1 MQGKSWDLRWCVL
14 TSSSLTY
21 YRSLEDRDWGGAGTV
36 LSLSSLKRFESIS
49 SLVFQLYFYQ
59 RILQLRAA
67 QEQEAHRWILCLKAA
82 QLQQQ
87 KLAADG
93 PNLSQQVA
101 APPAA
106 ASSSPAPSPRH
117 KSASAGGDG
126 ILLIHARA
134 NIELQ
139 DSRLCNT
146 EARGVLP
153 SHLLVE
159 ESRVSYSPL
168 SEHAVASPFMSDALR
183 QQFIDQAHSDGAA
196 RELGS
201 QMDSRQATSSTAT
214 ASDHQDEGAD
224 IGIRTSKT
232 LTFAEPSTSHRSKP
246 HHERSQSAGQA
257 LEQQQLAVTSRSA
270 SYQPSTSSPFDHATG
285 GLFASEDIEQ
295 LYALPEG
302 ARAGRLH
309 CSEDWEPS
317 YDTLQ
322 QSAVQQDR
330 SGHSSPLY
338 LSCSSGSDAHDSNE
352 LSSAAA
358 LRHDSNSILG
368 RGDGIVTAAS
378 VAAQSMQRDSS
389 GTVFWV
395 PELGSQSQSF
405 TEYTKHQMDQTGA
418 AGSVHR
424 EIMFNAQADR
434 QQSSSFPQR
443 LSAHAWTAPQA
454 AAVKAAAGNFSSTW
468 HGSFS
473 AEEGPHPPLV
483 PSPHAGWAH
492 ATTGFRGGV
501 REDPRLRRFRE
512 ARSADSQLA
521 LPHPGSQLV
530 TSDADTHAAASLQNQ
545 STSGHVFADVCN
557 PRHPKTGNSGG
568 SWSIESVFVD
578 HNIEQAESTQ
588 DAMKDRGTDGK
599 RYWRAPPSLAW
610 GAPAVTAS
618 SSTAANVGW
627 TEDSEETLTSVVSEY
642 AQQVV
647 NVVRRGSSQEWS
659 GASDCGAF

>member
-67 QEQEAHRWILCLKAA
+67 QEQEAQRWILCLQAA
-82 QLQQQ
+82 HLQQQ

-93 PNLSQQVA
+93 PKMSQQLA
-101 APPAA
+101 APSAA

-117 KSASAGGDG
+117 KSASAAGDG
-126 ILLIHARA
+126 ILLIHATA
-134 NIELQ
+134 NSDLQ
-139 DSRLCNT
+139 DSCLCNT
-146 EARGVLP
+146 EARGVLL

-168 SEHAVASPFMSDALR
+168 SEHAAASPFMLDAVR
-183 QQFIDQAHSDGAA
+183 QQFIDQAHTVAAA

-201 QMDSRQATSSTAT
+201 CLNSRQATSSAATAT
-214 ASDHQDEGAD
+214 AHEDEGAD
-224 IGIRTSKT
+224 IGIKT
-232 LTFAEPSTSHRSKP
+232 GKMLTFAEPSTSKP
-246 HHERSQSAGQA
+246 HHERSQSAGHA
-257 LEQQQLAVTSRSA
+257 FEQQQLVVTSRSA

-309 CSEDWEPS
+309 CSEDWELS
-317 YDTLQ
+317 QDTQ
-322 QSAVQQDR
+322 QHATAQQDR

-352 LSSAAA
+352 APSTAA
-358 LRHDSNSILG
+358 LHHDSNSLLG
-368 RGDGIVTAAS
+368 GGDGIVTSAS
-378 VAAQSMQRDSS
+378 VVAQSMQRNSS
-389 GTVFWV
+389 EMVFWV

-405 TEYTKHQMDQTGA
+405 TEYTRHQMQQTGA

-424 EIMFNAQADR
+424 ELMSNAQVDR
-434 QQSSSFPQR
+434 QHTSSTRQG

-454 AAVKAAAGNFSSTW
+454 AADRAVAGSFSSTW
-468 HGSFS
+468 VDSFS
-473 AEEGPHPPLV
+473 AEEGPHPPLA

-501 REDPRLRRFRE
+501 RDDPRLRRFRE
-512 ARSADSQLA
+512 AKTAELQHSLPQHGVQLLTSGADM
-521 LPHPGSQLV
+521 
-530 TSDADTHAAASLQNQ
+530 HAAASLSNQ
-545 STSGHVFADVCN
+545 STSGRVLADVCN
-557 PRHPKTGNSGG
+557 PQDQNASNGG
-568 SWSIESVFVD
+568 GGLSMKSVFVN
-578 HNIEQAESTQ
+578 HEAELLESTQ
-588 DAMKDRGTDGK
+588 DGMKERGVDGK
-599 RYWRAPPSLAW
+599 QYWRAPPSLAW
-610 GAPAVTAS
+610 GASPVTTS

-627 TEDSEETLTSVVSEY
+627 TEYCSDSDESSTSVVSEC

-647 NVVRRGSSQEWS
+647 NVDRRGSSQE
-659 GASDCGAF
+659 